1 MYKDN
6 PYLHFHSSIQF
17 NLNNLAF
24 ICCLPFWKC
33 LGMTF
38 LMCMIKSFLI
48 KTCSISST
56 TQCTGH
62 QTQQNFATFVFSN
75 VYRMMM
81 CLSICLIIAVAVE
94 RYLAVCRPH
103 HFREVQGRSN
113 RVVMYILPA
122 FLVAVAI
129 NVTKFFE
136 IEVVEYCVDY
146 AHCGCGVI
154 SGYISF

>member
-1 MYKDN
+1 
-6 PYLHFHSSIQF
+6 
-17 NLNNLAF
+17 
-24 ICCLPFWKC
+24 
-33 LGMTF
+33 
-38 LMCMIKSFLI
+38 
-48 KTCSISST
+48 
-56 TQCTGH
+56 
-62 QTQQNFATFVFSN
+62 
-75 VYRMMM
+75 M

-113 RVVMYILPA
+113 RVIMYILPT

-146 AHCGCGVI
+146 AHCGCGII
-154 SGYISF
+154 SGYIPVGSDKTVQNVNFSKFNRLTDMRLNKDYIMFFHLWTWIFVTGLYINI